1 MSGRANKEWRPCP
14 TRKVSAALT
23 QISLSLESTRLC
35 VSRATQG
42 CLKHAA
48 YPNCGTLEFTELLV
62 ALQRGIFLLGRRRIL
77 NQMSKPEPLL
87 CMSLSW
93 VLLVWLFVIRGSFTN
108 LTWWLR

>member
-42 CLKHAA
+42 YFYHAA

-62 ALQRGIFLLGRRRIL
+62 ALQRSIFLLSRPPTDSQLYYKTRTVFVHFFCHECCWFG
-77 NQMSKPEPLL
+77 
-87 CMSLSW
+87 SL
-93 VLLVWLFVIRGSFTN
+93 
-108 LTWWLR
+108 